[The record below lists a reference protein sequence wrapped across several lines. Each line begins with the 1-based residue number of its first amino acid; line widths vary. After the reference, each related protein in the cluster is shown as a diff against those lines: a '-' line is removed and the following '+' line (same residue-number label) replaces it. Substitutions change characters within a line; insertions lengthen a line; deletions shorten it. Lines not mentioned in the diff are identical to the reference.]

1 MSNEDKSN
9 NNASP
14 DATNKWFQADAF
26 MRIVNSVTVILLAGI
41 CSLIASLPLVIVA
54 LVVND
59 LNYWPLYLAAA
70 AVSSPAVAAL
80 YAMFRDHPALSSHAS
95 RVRIK
100 LMTESGDGAAA
111 TASASGFPTTS
122 AASAASVGSAVA
134 GSRNG
139 GDRAAFT
146 QRDDRSSSG
155 RSSSA
160 PSGQRG
166 RRGNAAAFPPDWIA
180 MPYVRQ
186 DVAVAFFKP
195 YFAAYRALCRRAWA
209 QGCTFAIVAFAL
221 GYDILLLAQ
230 MPWGVY
236 VVPALAVVLLFVF
249 AAFSISMVLIVEYP
263 KAKYLSVL
271 KNSALLS
278 VRRLYILLI
287 TAVALVA
294 YGYALFRW
302 FVPVAVLGTGVLWY
316 LVWGASRW
324 QAQLMFSALA
334 RESHDDRIIAMYQVA
349 PATGSG
355 ISGFLKGTTEWRQ

>member
-26 MRIVNSVTVILLAGI
+26 MRIVNSVTVILLSGI
-41 CSLIASLPLVIVA
+41 CCLIASLPLVIVA

-80 YAMFRDHPALSSHAS
+80 YAMFRDHPALSSHSS

-100 LMTESGDGAAA
+100 LMTESGDGG
-111 TASASGFPTTS
+111 AS
-122 AASAASVGSAVA
+122 SAASVAAA
-134 GSRNG
+134 GSM
-139 GDRAAFT
+139 
-146 QRDDRSSSG
+146 QRDGRSSSG

-160 PSGQRG
+160 SRDH
-166 RRGNAAAFPPDWIA
+166 RDNVATFPPDWIA

-195 YFAAYRALCRRAWA
+195 YFAAYAALCRRAWA

-230 MPWGVY
+230 MPWCVY

-249 AAFSISMVLIVEYP
+249 AAFSISMVLVVEYP

-287 TAVALVA
+287 AAVALVA

-334 RESHDDRIIAMYQVA
+334 AESGDDRIIAMYQAA
-349 PATGSG
+349 PATGLGSG
-355 ISGFLKGTTEWRQ
+355 LLKGTTEWRQ

>member
-1 MSNEDKSN
+1 MSSEDKSN

-59 LNYWPLYLAAA
+59 LNYWPLYLAVGALSA
-70 AVSSPAVAAL
+70 PAVAAL

-100 LMTESGDGAAA
+100 LMTESGDGTA
-111 TASASGFPTTS
+111 TASASTASAVNSPAFG
-122 AASAASVGSAVA
+122 AASNAST

-139 GDRAAFT
+139 GDRTAFT
-146 QRDDRSSSG
+146 QQDGRSSSGRSSSG

-160 PSGQRG
+160 SRG
-166 RRGNAAAFPPDWIA
+166 PHGNTAAFLPDWIA

-195 YFAAYRALCRRAWA
+195 YFAAYRALCLRAWA

-334 RESHDDRIIAMYQVA
+334 AESRDDRIIAMYQVA
-349 PATGSG
+349 PASSG